1 MPDWITHVLVAWT
14 ICTVLSFKS
23 KQFNPANTAICMVGA
38 LIPDVYKI
46 VIPLE
51 YLGVYAWNFI
61 LPFHMPVGSFIIATI
76 FSLFFKE
83 QKTVLLFLL
92 LGVLTHYM
100 LDLLLTNLSEGI
112 YLLYPFSWSSWQFD
126 VIPVDDLKITVIS
139 IALAVVVYFVSFW
152 RKRIILSNKT

>member
-14 ICTVLSFKS
+14 ICTVLSFKF
-23 KQFNPANTAICMVGA
+23 KQFNPANTAICMAGA

-51 YLGVYAWNFI
+51 YLGIYAGNYI
-61 LPFHMPVGSFIIATI
+61 APFHMPVGSLIIASI

-83 QKTVLLFLL
+83 QKIVLLFLL

-100 LDLLLTNLSEGI
+100 LDLLLTNLSGGI
-112 YLLYPFSWSSWQFD
+112 YLLYPFSWGSWQFD
-126 VIPVDDLKITVIS
+126 LIPDDDFNITI
-139 IALAVVVYFVSFW
+139 LAVILAVFAYFVS
-152 RKRIILSNKT
+152 KYVKNSNS